1 MSENWDDKSPIYRQL
16 KERVAKLIMDGS
28 FAEGEAIPS
37 VRQVSSD
44 FKINHITVSK
54 AYQELV
60 DMGVLEMRRGRGMFV
75 LEGAQT
81 KLLVDARAEFE
92 NTELPEII
100 KRAGQLGIS
109 AEELIE
115 KINRFMDGS

>member
-60 DMGVLEMRRGRGMFV
+60 DIGVLEMRRGRGMFV
-75 LEGAQT
+75 LEGAQK
-81 KLLVDARAEFE
+81 KLLADARAEFE
-92 NTELPEII
+92 THELPKIV
-100 KRAGQLGIS
+100 KRASQLGIS

>member
-81 KLLVDARAEFE
+81 KLLADARAEFE
-92 NTELPEII
+92 TIELPEIV
-100 KRAGQLGIS
+100 KRANQLGIS

-115 KINRFMDGS
+115 KINRYMDGS

>member
-1 MSENWDDKSPIYRQL
+1 MSENWDDKSPIYHQL

-37 VRQVSSD
+37 VRQVSSEY
-44 FKINHITVSK
+44 KINHITVSK

-75 LEGAQT
+75 LTGAQT
-81 KLLVDARAEFE
+81 RLIVDARNEFE
-92 NTELPEII
+92 NIELPEIV
-100 KRAGQLGIS
+100 KRASQLGIS
-109 AEELIE
+109 SEELIQ
-115 KINRFMDGS
+115 KIERFVDGS

>member
-75 LEGAQT
+75 LEGAQN
-81 KLLVDARAEFE
+81 KLLADARAEFE
-92 NTELPEII
+92 TIELPEIV
-100 KRAGQLGIS
+100 KRANQLGIS

-115 KINRFMDGS
+115 KINRYMDGS